1 MESQIKTMKHY
12 ATDNNANKKSS
23 KVELKEWIDG
33 DYENQVFFL
42 VFVMLLRDNNRDF
55 IKW

>member
-1 MESQIKTMKHY
+1 MKHY

-42 VFVMLLRDNNRDF
+42 ISAIVATPL
-55 IKW
+55 WG